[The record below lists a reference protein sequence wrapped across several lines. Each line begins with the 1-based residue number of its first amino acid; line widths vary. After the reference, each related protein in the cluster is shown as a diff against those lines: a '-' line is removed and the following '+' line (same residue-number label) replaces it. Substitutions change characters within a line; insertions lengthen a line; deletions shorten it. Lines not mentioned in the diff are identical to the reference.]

1 MSFAGFGAALGD
13 LFTGISAANQEQEKS
28 RRAQQL
34 LQSQLQDLA
43 AQATER
49 EAIAAQRKAQA
60 EKISMMSSPEFTTRY
75 AKALSEGNPEDIA
88 WVIQRAPELAN
99 NLTRPTPTP
108 KVHRPAEFVLQG
120 KPVQGS
126 YDESTG
132 KYFYQGQDVT
142 NRGIMPIAK
151 PVPGAL
157 TPSEQLNVLHR
168 NLQDVLG
175 QLPQPGKEKIQKTI
189 PDLETKPSPQNPWPQ
204 KPNPPYLKALSD
216 SASWYNQHVV
226 PAMQAYQNAAK
237 QLGIPVPLTAMPPSG
252 TPAPASTPAPAPGT
266 RVPFAT
272 RLQQLKA
279 QNMTREQALAQ
290 LQGEGY
296 DTKTGR

>member
-1 MSFAGFGAALGD
+1 M
-13 LFTGISAANQEQEKS
+13 LFRS
-28 RRAQQL
+28 
-34 LQSQLQDLA
+34 
-43 AQATER
+43 
-49 EAIAAQRKAQA
+49 
-60 EKISMMSSPEFTTRY
+60 
-75 AKALSEGNPEDIA
+75 LSEGNPEDIA
-88 WVIQRAPELAN
+88 WVIQRVPELAN

-108 KVHRPAEFVLQG
+108 KMHRPAEFVLQG

-132 KYFYQGQDVT
+132 HYFYQDKDVT
-142 NRGIMPIAK
+142 NLGITPIAK

-157 TPSEQLNVLHR
+157 TQNEQLNALHR

-175 QLPQPGKEKIQKTI
+175 QLPQPGKEKIPQTI
-189 PDLETKPSPQNPWPQ
+189 MDLDTNPSWP
-204 KPNPPYLKALSD
+204 KPNPAYLKALSD

-290 LQGEGY
+290 LQSEGY